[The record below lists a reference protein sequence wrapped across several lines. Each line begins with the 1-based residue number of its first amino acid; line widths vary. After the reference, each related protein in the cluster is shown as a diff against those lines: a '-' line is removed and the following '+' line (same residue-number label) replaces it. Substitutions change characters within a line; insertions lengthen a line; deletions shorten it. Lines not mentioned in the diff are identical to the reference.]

1 MVGFPPGGRCW
12 GRRTRCAL
20 LSGSGIAVGVGG
32 PWRDGFAEKSHV
44 LLAKPWK
51 NHGKSSTWVRH
62 PHLLIVKTWLEQDIV
77 FQWML
82 YFNRDLTWQL
92 LWIKRSWRDIG
103 IWPTEHG
110 GITCYFFGKFDGED
124 NSWTIPQ
131 DPEVELQISSNPP
144 KNDHGQ
150 LHRHAAFEP
159 KVAHNSNIW
168 NTGLILKHTP
178 VLNFASRKIAWAK
191 REHSAMPR
199 YVLFSEQLLFL
210 TVGPE
215 GASIFKK
222 PHNSWWTW
230 VNMFHSYWG
239 MGALKFYG

>member
-1 MVGFPPGGRCW
+1 M
-12 GRRTRCAL
+12 
-20 LSGSGIAVGVGG
+20 
-32 PWRDGFAEKSHV
+32 E
-44 LLAKPWK
+44 
-51 NHGKSSTWVRH
+51 RH
-62 PHLLIVKTWLEQDIV
+62 
-77 FQWML
+77 
-82 YFNRDLTWQL
+82 RDLTNRAWGNHL
-92 LWIKRSWRDIG
+92 L
-103 IWPTEHG
+103 
-110 GITCYFFGKFDGED
+110 FFGKFDGED

-178 VLNFASRKIAWAK
+178 VLNFASKKIAWAK

-239 MGALKFYG
+239 MGALKFYGYPLVTKHGDNSPFTDDFIMIVPLRPLCLQRTISGFPSHRLRSLQTFIKAGVISGMKGCQLSRRIPHHSRFNFSASYTWRAPLVIRCYKLVYNPI

>member
-1 MVGFPPGGRCW
+1 M
-12 GRRTRCAL
+12 
-20 LSGSGIAVGVGG
+20 
-32 PWRDGFAEKSHV
+32 E
-44 LLAKPWK
+44 
-51 NHGKSSTWVRH
+51 RH
-62 PHLLIVKTWLEQDIV
+62 
-77 FQWML
+77 
-82 YFNRDLTWQL
+82 RDLTNRAWGNHL
-92 LWIKRSWRDIG
+92 L
-103 IWPTEHG
+103 
-110 GITCYFFGKFDGED
+110 FFLASLMGKIILGQFHKILKL
-124 NSWTIPQ
+124 NFRY
-131 DPEVELQISSNPP
+131 LQIPP

-178 VLNFASRKIAWAK
+178 VLNFASKKIAWAK

-239 MGALKFYG
+239 MGALKFYGYPLVTKHGDNSPFTDDFIMIVPLRPPMFTEDNQWISQPPAEESTDIHQGWGHFWGHFGYERLSIIQTYPPSFKVQF